1 MIFYKKTFLSILII
15 GCLFFSCQPKETD
28 PRIQNFTISDQ
39 NISEIDEAISSIEF
53 IPLKNNNETPVNLN
67 CSVWKLTVTADYYV
81 YSTICN
87 PEAKIHLFDH
97 NGNYIKSLAKNG
109 DGPEEYE
116 VIQGTNLSQDT
127 LSITVGAGKIKQYQF
142 PDFNYIGTISLNEE
156 AVFVPNFTKISAS
169 KWLTSPM
176 YDGNLDE
183 NGEFNVFKIMDS
195 STGQT
200 LELPIKATPIAT
212 EIGEGEFEKLGNSF
226 LLNFAF
232 SDTLFIYENGKT
244 SPFATLDFGD
254 RKPNK
259 TELKMDEAELEAT
272 VANQPFVIN
281 MGKIWQTD
289 SISRIKTFALAKN
302 PNMDLANMRTFP
314 IHEVF
319 LNHKTNQVIAF
330 QSLAGWSNG
339 KGDARDGYFY
349 DILRADDWIYA
360 LENGLLGKYGE
371 QLENAINDLGDFE
384 DPILIKYQVTIKD

>member
-1 MIFYKKTFLSILII
+1 MKILKSIFLIILTVSVSFLS
-15 GCLFFSCQPKETD
+15 CNPTEKETG
-28 PRIQNFTISDQ
+28 ITNFNITDQ
-39 NISEIDEAISSIEF
+39 NILEFDEAISSIEF

-67 CSVWKLTVTADYYV
+67 CSVWKLTVTDDYYV

-87 PEAKIHLFDH
+87 PEAKVHLFDH
-97 NGNYIKSLAKNG
+97 NGNYIKSLNKSG

-142 PDFNYIGTISLNEE
+142 PDFNYIGTISLDEN
-156 AVFVPNFTKISAS
+156 AVFVPNFTKISPS

-183 NGEFNVFKIMDS
+183 NGEFNIFKIMDS

-200 LELPIKATPIAT
+200 SDLPIKATPIAS
-212 EIGEGEFEKLGNSF
+212 EIGEGEFEKIGDSF

-232 SDTLFIYENGKT
+232 SDTLYIYENGKT
-244 SPFATLDFGD
+244 LPFATLDFGD

-259 TELKMDEAELEAT
+259 AELKMDGAELEAT

-281 MGKIWQTD
+281 MGKIWQTE
-289 SISRIKTFALAKN
+289 SISRLKTFALAKN
-302 PNMDLANMRTFP
+302 PNMDLSNMRTFP

-319 LNHKTNQVIAF
+319 LNHKTNQVVAF

-339 KGDARDGYFY
+339 KGDAQNGYFY

-371 QLENAINDLGDFE
+371 QLEKAINDLGDFE
-384 DPILIKYQVTIKD
+384 DPILIKYQVKTK